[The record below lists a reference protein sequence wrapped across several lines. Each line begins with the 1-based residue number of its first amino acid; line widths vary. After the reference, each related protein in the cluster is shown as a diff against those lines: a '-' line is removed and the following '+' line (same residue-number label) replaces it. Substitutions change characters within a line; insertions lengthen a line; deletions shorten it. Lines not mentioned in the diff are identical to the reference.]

1 MKPRFVGYLT
11 VDQDAL
17 DGATVEVY
25 YNQAT
30 GLPSTAVNLGDVR
43 IFGASGDIQPGVF
56 SDCLRSIANRIDD
69 AFTELIREDV
79 AEIGGF

>member
-17 DGATVEVY
+17 DGASVEVY

-56 SDCLRSIANRIDD
+56 ADCLRHLANRIDD
-69 AFTELIREDV
+69 EFSNLIR
-79 AEIGGF
+79 AEVESGF